1 MSKGTAS
8 MGKRSGKKSHIY
20 CRRCGKHTYHVRK
33 KECASCG
40 FGVTPRMRKYSWQTD
55 RAGKKVT

>member
-8 MGKRSGKKSHIY
+8 MGKRSGKKTHIR

-33 KECASCG
+33 KVCASCG
-40 FGVTPRMRKYSWQTD
+40 YGASARLRSYTWQ
-55 RAGKKVT
+55 KK